1 MNMIIARDFVIQ
13 SKVLL
18 LFAFASF
25 FGVYTFEYSIK
36 VEYSSDVAL
45 EGVLFQSL
53 INEVLR
59 MIAFILFGGL
69 IAKRALNN
77 LADVSFFSV
86 LWSVAKSMIAFMFTM
101 IAVLLVVGM
110 ASPELQPGQELK
122 DLVIS
127 NFQYSLLFFGL
138 VVVVSSAIVSFV
150 QYSYNAGVRKNCKMA
165 KIPAKSFPL
174 YKNEYLIPFRAI
186 LMILEQPIAILLGSL
201 YIALSALTVYLSR
214 ENIVFVTVIIN
225 ALKMTMLMAGSGI
238 MIRQLIQRAVSFKE
252 KEASLIE

>member
-1 MNMIIARDFVIQ
+1 VNMIIARDFVTQ

-18 LFAFASF
+18 LLAFASF
-25 FGVYTFEYSIK
+25 FGVYTFEYSIM
-36 VEYSSDVAL
+36 VEYSSDIAL

-53 INEVLR
+53 VNEVVR
-59 MIAFILFGGL
+59 TVAFILFGGL
-69 IAKRALNN
+69 IAKKALANVAN
-77 LADVSFFSV
+77 VSFFSV
-86 LWSVAKSMIAFMFTM
+86 IWSLAKSMIAFMFTM

-110 ASPELQPGQELK
+110 AAPELKPGQELK

-127 NFQYSLLFFGL
+127 NFQYFLLFFGL
-138 VVVVSSAIVSFV
+138 VIVVSSSIASFV
-150 QYSYNAGVRKNCKMA
+150 QYSYNSGVRKNCKMA

-186 LMILEQPIAILLGSL
+186 VMLIEQPLAILFGSL

-214 ENIVFVTVIIN
+214 GDLVFITVIIN
-225 ALKMTMLMAGSGI
+225 AFKMTILMAGSGI
-238 MIRQLIQRAVSFKE
+238 MIRQLIQRAISFKE